1 MTTQR
6 KKISRKSSLRRGLS
20 TVLGLAMAAGFSAS
34 GAFAGE
40 CDNVRF
46 SDVGWTDI
54 TATTAVTSEL
64 VSGLGYKPSTQLLSV
79 PVTYTSLANADIDVF
94 LGNWMPTME
103 ADIAKYREA
112 GSVETVRANLEG
124 AKYTLAVPK
133 YAYDAGLK
141 SFADIAK
148 FKDKLKG
155 RVYGIEPGN
164 DGNRLIQSMIDD
176 DAFGLKGFKLVES
189 SEAGMISQVSR
200 AAKREQWVV
209 FLGWAPHPMNANIEM
224 EYLSGGDD
232 FFGPNYG
239 GANVYTNVRKN
250 YTEECPNVGH
260 LLKNLSFTLEMENQI
275 MGSILDDG
283 MKPDAA
289 ARAWLKAHPE
299 TLNDWLQGV
308 TTLDGKDGLT
318 AVRAH
323 LEL

>member
-1 MTTQR
+1 MNSQR
-6 KKISRKSSLRRGLS
+6 KNTSSATPRLNRLTS
-20 TVLGLAMAAGFSAS
+20 ILGLTVATCFTAS
-34 GAFAGE
+34 TAFGGQ
-40 CDNVRF
+40 CDTVRF

-64 VSGLGYKPSTQLLSV
+64 VTGMGYKPSTQLLSV

-103 ADIAKYREA
+103 ADIAKYREN
-112 GSVETVRANLEG
+112 GSVETLRANLEG

-148 FKDKLKG
+148 FKDKLKD
-155 RVYGIEPGN
+155 RIYGIEPGN
-164 DGNRLIQSMIDD
+164 DGNRLIQSMIDE
-176 DAFGLKGFKLVES
+176 DAFGLKDFKLVES

-200 AAKREQWVV
+200 AAKRDQWVV
-209 FLGWAPHPMNANIEM
+209 FLGWAPHPMNSNIEM

-250 YTEECPNVGH
+250 YTQECPNMGH
-260 LLKNLSFTLEMENQI
+260 LLQNLSFTLEMENQI

-289 ARAWLKAHPE
+289 ARAWLKTHPDV
-299 TLNDWLQGV
+299 LNDWLNGV
-308 TTLDGKDGLT
+308 TTQDGGDALP
-318 AVRAH
+318 AVRKY